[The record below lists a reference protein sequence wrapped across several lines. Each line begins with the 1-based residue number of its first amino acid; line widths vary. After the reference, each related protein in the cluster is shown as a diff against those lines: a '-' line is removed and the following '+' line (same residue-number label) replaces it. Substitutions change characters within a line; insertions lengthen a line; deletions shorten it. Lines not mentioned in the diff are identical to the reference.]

1 MSEKITDYLPETE
14 ILAQLAEE
22 ASELAQAA
30 LKLRRALDGTNPTPK
45 SVREC
50 RKALVE
56 EIADMRVCLQEL
68 PLNSA
73 ERMATYQI
81 AEKKQARWV
90 KRLQEKDSNGKQE
103 TAGFPCWISVKDAL
117 PEKDGDHVVIDEDG
131 DVYVM
136 TFNAREKN
144 FGTWGGHYDGGTWA
158 VDDWAE
164 YPVTHWLPT
173 PELPEEYR

>member
-1 MSEKITDYLPETE
+1 MDKETVFNMLQEEE
-14 ILAQLAEE
+14 ILTQLAEE

-30 LKLRRALDGTNPTPK
+30 LKLRRALDGTNHTPK

-56 EIADMRVCLQEL
+56 EIADMRVCWQEL
-68 PLNSA
+68 PLNGA

-103 TAGFPCWISVKDAL
+103 TAGVPCWISVKDAL
-117 PEKDGDHVVIDEDG
+117 PEKD
-131 DVYVM
+131 
-136 TFNAREKN
+136 
-144 FGTWGGHYDGGTWA
+144 GGHYDGGTWA